1 VEIGSHRAATLQR
14 GELAEVDL
22 VVGFEPFHVSAAV
35 VDGRAPRERVFSIL
49 ELVELLRRIEAE
61 LTVDEVADDP
71 SKLVA
76 AAHALRSGSFLS
88 APAVDDPWGRPAA
101 EMRRTAERLDAL
113 VEVVARV
120 LFQVRPRLG

>member
-1 VEIGSHRAATLQR
+1 
-14 GELAEVDL
+14 VDL